1 LQVYPGREATTQT
14 PSPTSLQTA
23 LGVAGTLASI
33 YGKLNPPTK

>member
-1 LQVYPGREATTQT
+1 M
-14 PSPTSLQTA
+14 PSPSGLQTA